1 MAYKSKSFIVVI
13 ISLFIVSPI
22 LFAQGGR
29 IDEIQNVLSR
39 FKQYRFGAVNVY
51 EITNSADIK
60 EIMDAKKSAADGGGD
75 IKKGEELLESITPEV
90 QNLIKEGVLSEKTL
104 SAIQQDIFI
113 QGYDIPEQ
121 DVFKEIYNYYIST
134 LINTGPQLDMK
145 VYVVTTQ
152 PEKVGDLP
160 SDIIATI
167 LIEKPFEEMTS
178 DLKDNLEFVD
188 PSMIYSYRMM
198 KAEDIDRGKYGY
210 ENMYELIYSYFIQG
224 NYTNKTMQARGI
236 GTDIR
241 YFSEQVGVS
250 SPLIDYSFRGVQDS
264 DIQTFKRISYG
275 EPQSYYGKDMELL
288 VSADHIRWTKYPM
301 YFLERRGK
309 LQLDSLGNP
318 IVDTRRANNSELPQ
332 IGFELKYGADDINMP
347 SFVSDRMN
355 FSVLWSKVKL
365 GVILP
370 TSGWAGLQ
378 EDLFNI
384 DRRLTHGG
392 FGITGEFDFA
402 LPIIPKSDVFRLSF
416 GYTFGDAV
424 AAPYGSESIGNAI
437 NDAIGNNPQLIQ
449 SLVNDSRNVDYLLRY
464 NTTLHYT
471 FGLDID
477 EDYLLRFG
485 IGGSIYTMEEWK
497 HDITRDDLN
506 IPNGS
511 MFSNNSTE
519 AVGGISGKVDFM
531 VRNTTTPYGASMNY
545 FDESLN
551 LNLFV
556 QFPVIEN
563 MLYLKL
569 KANGIV
575 YLRENLRPWENG
587 SYFMPMANII
597 YVF

>member
-1 MAYKSKSFIVVI
+1 MAYKGKSFIIIV
-13 ISLFIVSPI
+13 ISLLIASPL
-22 LFAQGGR
+22 LFSQNGR
-29 IDEIQNVLSR
+29 VDEIQNVLSR

-51 EITNSADIK
+51 EIVNSAEIK
-60 EIMDAKKSAADGGGD
+60 EIMDAKKAAVDGGGD
-75 IKKGEELLESITPEV
+75 LKKGEELLKSITPEV
-90 QNLIKEGVLSEKTL
+90 QNLIKEGVLGEKTL
-104 SAIQQDIFI
+104 SGVQQDII
-113 QGYDIPEQ
+113 MQGYDLPEQ
-121 DVFKEIYNYYIST
+121 DIFKEIYNYYIST

-145 VYVVTTQ
+145 VYVVTNQ
-152 PEKVGDLP
+152 PSKVGELP
-160 SDIIATI
+160 SEIIATI
-167 LIEKPFEEMTS
+167 IIEKAFEEMTS

-198 KAEDIDRGKYGY
+198 KAEDIDRTKFGY
-210 ENMYELIYSYFIQG
+210 ENMYELVYSYFIQG

-241 YFSEQVGVS
+241 YFAEQVGVS

-275 EPQSYYGKDMELL
+275 EPQSYFGKDMEVL

-309 LQLDSLGNP
+309 LQMDSLGNP
-318 IVDTRRANNSELPQ
+318 IVDTRRANNSDLPQ

-347 SFVSDRMN
+347 SFTSNRLN
-355 FSVLWSKVKL
+355 ASVLWSKVKL

-370 TSGWAGLQ
+370 TDGWAGLQ
-378 EDLFNI
+378 ESMFNI
-384 DRRLTHGG
+384 DRRLTNGG
-392 FGITGEFDFA
+392 FGIVGEFDFA

-424 AAPYGSESIGNAI
+424 AASYGSEPIGKLLEKDPLLN
-437 NDAIGNNPQLIQ
+437 Q
-449 SLVNDSRNVDYLLRY
+449 SLVNDLRNQDYMLRY

-485 IGGSIYTMEEWK
+485 IGGSVYTMESWK
-497 HDITRDDLN
+497 YDVIRDND
-506 IPNGS
+506 NGIVDS
-511 MFSNNSTE
+511 QFMNDNTE
-519 AVGGISGKVDFM
+519 LVGGISGKVDFM
-531 VRNTTTPYGASMNY
+531 VRNTPTPYGASMNY

-556 QFPVIEN
+556 QFPVVEN

-575 YLRENLRPWENG
+575 YIRENLRPWENG
-587 SYFMPMANII
+587 SFFMPMANII

>member
-1 MAYKSKSFIVVI
+1 MAYKGKSFIIIV
-13 ISLFIVSPI
+13 ISLLIASPL
-22 LFAQGGR
+22 LFSQNGR
-29 IDEIQNVLSR
+29 VDEIQNVLSR

-51 EITNSADIK
+51 EIVNSAEIK
-60 EIMDAKKSAADGGGD
+60 EIMDAKKAAVDGGGD
-75 IKKGEELLESITPEV
+75 LKKGEELLKSITPEV
-90 QNLIKEGVLSEKTL
+90 QNLIKEGVLGEKTL
-104 SAIQQDIFI
+104 SGVQQDII
-113 QGYDIPEQ
+113 MQGYDLPEQ
-121 DVFKEIYNYYIST
+121 DIFKEIYNYYIST

-145 VYVVTTQ
+145 VYVVTNQ
-152 PEKVGDLP
+152 PSKVGELP
-160 SDIIATI
+160 SEIIATI
-167 LIEKPFEEMTS
+167 IIEKAFEEMTS

-198 KAEDIDRGKYGY
+198 KAEDIDRTKFGY
-210 ENMYELIYSYFIQG
+210 ENMYELVYSYFIQG

-241 YFSEQVGVS
+241 YFAEQVGVS

-275 EPQSYYGKDMELL
+275 EPQSYFGKDMEVL

-309 LQLDSLGNP
+309 LQMDSLGNP
-318 IVDTRRANNSELPQ
+318 IVDTRRANNSDLPQ

-347 SFVSDRMN
+347 SFTSNRLN
-355 FSVLWSKVKL
+355 ASVLWSKVKL

-370 TSGWAGLQ
+370 TDGWAGLQ
-378 EDLFNI
+378 ESMFNI
-384 DRRLTHGG
+384 DRRLTNGG
-392 FGITGEFDFA
+392 FGIVGEFDFA

-424 AAPYGSESIGNAI
+424 AASYGSEPIGKLLEKDPLLN
-437 NDAIGNNPQLIQ
+437 Q
-449 SLVNDSRNVDYLLRY
+449 SLVNDLRNQDYMLRY

-485 IGGSIYTMEEWK
+485 IGGSVYTMESWK
-497 HDITRDDLN
+497 YDVIRDND
-506 IPNGS
+506 NGIVDS
-511 MFSNNSTE
+511 QFMNDNTE
-519 AVGGISGKVDFM
+519 LVGGISGKVDCM
-531 VRNTTTPYGASMNY
+531 VRNTPTPYGASMNY

-556 QFPVIEN
+556 QFPVVEN

-575 YLRENLRPWENG
+575 YIRENLRPWENG
-587 SYFMPMANII
+587 SFFMPMANII

>member
-1 MAYKSKSFIVVI
+1 MTYKSKSFIVVI
-13 ISLFIVSPI
+13 ISLLLVAPV

-29 IDEIQNVLSR
+29 VDEIQSVLSR

-51 EITNSADIK
+51 EIVNSQDLK
-60 EIMDAKKSAADGGGD
+60 DIMDAKKTAVDGGGD
-75 IKKGEELLESITPEV
+75 LSKAEELLKSIEPEM
-90 QNLIKEGVLSEKTL
+90 QNLIKDGVLAEKTS
-104 SAIQQDIFI
+104 SAVQQDII
-113 QGYDIPEQ
+113 LQGYDLPEQ
-121 DVFKEIYNYYIST
+121 SIFDNIYNYYVKT
-134 LINTGPQLDMK
+134 LFSTGPELDLK
-145 VYVVTTQ
+145 VYVVTNQ

-160 SDIIATI
+160 SEIIATI
-167 LIEKPFEEMTS
+167 MIEKPFEEMTS
-178 DLKDNLEFVD
+178 DVKENLEIVD

-198 KAEDIDRGKYGY
+198 KVEDIDRGKYGY
-210 ENMYELIYSYFIQG
+210 ENMYELVYSYFIQG

-241 YFSEQVGVS
+241 YFAEQVGVS

-275 EPQSYYGKDMELL
+275 EPQSYFGKDMELL

-301 YFLERRGK
+301 YYLEKRGK
-309 LQLDSLGNP
+309 LQMDSLGNA
-318 IVDTRRANNSELPQ
+318 IVDNRRANNSELPQ

-347 SFVSDRMN
+347 SFTSNRLN
-355 FSVLWSKVKL
+355 ASVLWSKVKL

-370 TSGWAGLQ
+370 TSGWAGMQ
-378 EDLFNI
+378 ESLFNL
-384 DRRLTHGG
+384 DRRLTNGG
-392 FGITGEFDFA
+392 FGIVGEFDFA

-424 AAPYGSESIGNAI
+424 AASYGSESIGKAIDEDPTNPLNGQLLSSAQNA
-437 NDAIGNNPQLIQ
+437 
-449 SLVNDSRNVDYLLRY
+449 DYLLRY

-497 HDITRDDLN
+497 QDVKRDETN
-506 IPNGS
+506 FPVGAQFI
-511 MFSNNSTE
+511 NNSTE

-531 VRNTTTPYGASMNY
+531 VRNTPTPYGASMNY
-545 FDESLN
+545 FDESIN
-551 LNLFV
+551 LNFFV
-556 QFPVIEN
+556 QFPVVEN

-587 SYFMPMANII
+587 SFFMPMANIV